1 MKKITVAVCTYN
13 RAHCLPRLVNSLRQ
27 QESSIPFE
35 IMVVNNNSS
44 DNTEEVL
51 REFSRLDGA
60 PLRYVRE
67 AKQGIV
73 YARNR
78 AIEESIESTYL
89 AFIDDDEL
97 PGSKWLKAA
106 VDALD
111 REGAECVG
119 GEIRVLLPVVKRPGW
134 LEKELLPFL
143 GEVKSGPNSFWIKD
157 RSTPVWSGNV
167 AYDTSI
173 FSSGLRFDIRYNRGG
188 HVIGGG
194 SDQIMFNVLLDGGV
208 RIRYR
213 PDMVIE
219 HLVEKWRLKKSYFFK
234 LHYTAGWK
242 MGRWGCEEYDRTL
255 FGIPLFMVM
264 QAIRQWRRA
273 LPMLLLSRSGRIR
286 QAMNGAHAL
295 GMIAGRFQRWK
306 DAQSRKKVANY
317 S

>member
-51 REFSRLDGA
+51 RELSRLDGA

-119 GEIRVLLPVVKRPGW
+119 GEIRVLFSVAEWPGW
-134 LEKELLPFL
+134 LEDELLPFL
-143 GEVKSGPNSFWIKD
+143 GKVKNGSAPFWITD

-167 AYDTSI
+167 AYRTSI
-173 FSSGLRFDIRYNRGG
+173 FSDGLRFDHRYNRRG

-194 SDQIMFNVLLDGGV
+194 SDEVMFNTLLDRGV
-208 RIRYR
+208 RMRYR
-213 PDMVIE
+213 PDMLIE
-219 HLVEKWRLKKSYFFK
+219 HLVEKWRLKKSYFLK
-234 LHYTAGWK
+234 LHYKAGWK
-242 MGRWGCEEYDRTL
+242 RGRWGREEYERTL
-255 FGIPLFMVM
+255 SGIPPFMVV

-286 QAMNGAHAL
+286 QAMNGAYAL
-295 GMIAGRFQRWK
+295 GIIAGRFQRWK
-306 DAQSRKKVANY
+306 DARSRKEVANF

>member
-51 REFSRLDGA
+51 RELSRLDGA

-143 GEVKSGPNSFWIKD
+143 GEVKSGPNSFWIRD

-167 AYDTSI
+167 AYRTSI
-173 FSSGLRFDIRYNRGG
+173 FSDGLRFDHRYNRQG

-194 SDQIMFNVLLDGGV
+194 EDIIMFHALLERGAW
-208 RIRYR
+208 IRYR
-213 PDMVIE
+213 PDMKIE
-219 HLVEKWRLKKSYFFK
+219 HFVEKWRLTRRYFLK
-234 LHYTAGWK
+234 LHYMHGLK
-242 MGRWGCEEYDRTL
+242 MGRWGREQYDL
-255 FGIPLFMVM
+255 AVCGIPPFMLN
-264 QAIRQWRRA
+264 QIFRQCRKA
-273 LPMLLLSRSGRIR
+273 LAMLLFSRPGVIR
-286 QAMNGAHAL
+286 QAMIGAHAL
-295 GMIAGRFQRWK
+295 GMVIGQLHKWK
-306 DAQSRKKVANY
+306 NARSRKQVANY